1 MLDSTDEEYHGSC
14 TLPEKKK
21 PNNVVQEQLES
32 VRKQLEEYA
41 NEKRKREGEITGTT
55 AELSVSPVTGNS
67 PKQETQCIKITDP
80 GTQASVQNVVPV
92 PFSKITPVTSQPSQY
107 TDTRK
112 TPANPTL
119 PTNFV
124 NTKHTKRD
132 LDNMISSWLQEIET
146 EKPTPVFVQTELDKL
161 DPEFTQTVLT
171 MCQKLVHARQN
182 IVSATSD
189 LKVIHQTVVIQQ
201 RHLERIQG
209 ALNDFV

>member
-21 PNNVVQEQLES
+21 LNNVVQEQLES

-41 NEKRKREGEITGTT
+41 NEKRKRDREITGTT
-55 AELSVSPVTGNS
+55 AEFSVSPVTGNS
-67 PKQETQCIKITDP
+67 PKPETQCVKITDP
-80 GTQASVQNVVPV
+80 VTQASVQNVVPV

-112 TPANPTL
+112 TSASPTL
-119 PTNFV
+119 PTNFA
-124 NTKHTKRD
+124 NTKHTKN

-171 MCQKLVHARQN
+171 MCQKLVQARHN

-209 ALNDFV
+209 ALNDL